1 VEMLKL
7 KWYVAVLS
15 ATILLAVS
23 VFCFN
28 LYDTSVEAPLKAL
41 NVNFGFETL
50 GYNMLRKI
58 TITLYD
64 PSSENMTVQEVR
76 INDTTLFSWTMKP
89 ETLKPG
95 RVGLLQ
101 IYYPWRSARKYLFR
115 IFTNKG
121 EKTVINSSPPLNT
134 IGIRIVNNLGE
145 KFEDLISFTF
155 FFADGEHKKEDIGV
169 LRDDEKAIPY
179 VIWGTVYYKSGYIHS
194 TVITFPVNLP
204 PGSSA
209 AYWIVNNGSNIK
221 FNESSLKLIQ
231 TSNKVEVLNPVY
243 RVRFNFTDR
252 LLGSLDYSGPARG
265 ETSFARAFKP
275 GYYGWF
281 YSIRLVWNKSVL
293 NYLQDLRRVTEGLSF
308 EVEIKDEG

>member
-1 VEMLKL
+1 MSKL

-15 ATILLAVS
+15 TTILLAVS

-28 LYDTSVEAPLKAL
+28 LYNTGVEAPLKAL
-41 NVNFGFETL
+41 NVNFGFDIL

-58 TITLYD
+58 TIILYD

-76 INDTTLFSWTMKP
+76 INDTILFSWTMKP

-169 LRDDEKAIPY
+169 LRDDEKTVPY

-194 TVITFPVNLP
+194 TVITFPVNLS

-209 AYWIVNNGSNIK
+209 TYWIVNNGSNIK

-252 LLGSLDYSGPARG
+252 LLGSLDYSGPVRG